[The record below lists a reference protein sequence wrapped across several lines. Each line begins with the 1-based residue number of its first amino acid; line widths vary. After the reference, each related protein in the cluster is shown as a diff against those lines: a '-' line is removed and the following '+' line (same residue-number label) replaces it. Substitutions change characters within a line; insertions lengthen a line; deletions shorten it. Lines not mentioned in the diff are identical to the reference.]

1 MTLTVSDKFGPTVS
15 NRQGANSS
23 YTQSTF
29 NRRGETKYFWMLF
42 LALFIKNSI
51 ELSSCFYVLATTP

>member
-29 NRRGETKYFWMLF
+29 NRRGETKYFRMSF

-51 ELSSCFYVLATTP
+51 EL